1 MRGES
6 GANAERFF
14 ISVDFGDVI
23 GVTTYFYGLP
33 SK

>member
-6 GANAERFF
+6 GGNAERFY
-14 ISVDFGDVI
+14 FGDVI

-33 SK
+33 M